1 MKAFEGFKIKDME
14 LRNRIVMPP
23 MCMYSSDD
31 SGVIK
36 EFHRMHY
43 GARAYGGTG
52 LVIQEATAVEPRG
65 RISDKD
71 LGIWSDEH
79 IEGLKKIVEIVK
91 GYGARSGIQ
100 LAHAGR
106 KCAVSD
112 EDIIGPS
119 SLPYDDQYAVPREMS
134 AEDIK
139 EVVLSFRRAAER
151 ALKAGYDLLEIHGA
165 HGYLIHEFLSPLTN
179 KRTDQYGG
187 SLKNRVRLLSDV
199 IDAVKEVWPEGK
211 PLILRV
217 SATDYAVDGID
228 GDMICEIVDLVKDR
242 LDMIHVSSGGL
253 VPVEMELYPG
263 YQVRF
268 AEKIKKRCGVPT
280 IAVGLIEDIQMV
292 EFILGSEKA
301 DLIALGR
308 EILRNPS
315 WVLNNLHKQGIK
327 HRYPEQYFRAYR

>member
-1 MKAFEGFKIKDME
+1 MKVFEGFNIKDME

-31 SGVIK
+31 TGIVK

-43 GARAYGGTG
+43 GARAYGGTA

-79 IEGLKKIVEIVK
+79 IEGLKELVDIVRSH
-91 GYGARSGIQ
+91 GARSGIQ

-119 SLPYDDQYAVPREMS
+119 SFAYDDQYAVPREMN

-139 EVVLSFRRAAER
+139 EVVSGFKKAAER

-179 KRTDQYGG
+179 KRTDRYGG
-187 SLKNRVRLLSDV
+187 SLGNRVRLLSEI
-199 IDAVKEVWPEGK
+199 IDAVKEVWPEEK

-217 SATDYAVDGID
+217 SATDYAEGGID

-253 VPVEMELYPG
+253 VPADMELYPG
-263 YQVRF
+263 YQVKF
-268 AEKIKKRCGVPT
+268 AEKIKKECNIPT
-280 IAVGLIEDIQMV
+280 IAVGLIEDIQTV
-292 EFILGSEKA
+292 EFILCSEKA
-301 DLIALGR
+301 DLVALGR
-308 EILRNPS
+308 EILRNPN

-327 HRYPEQYFRAYR
+327 YRYPEQYFRAYR

>member
-1 MKAFEGFKIKDME
+1 MKALEVFKIKDVE

-31 SGVIK
+31 SGIVK
-36 EFHRMHY
+36 DFHRLHY
-43 GARAYGGTG
+43 GARAFGGTG
-52 LVIQEATAVEPRG
+52 LVIQEATAVESRG

-79 IEGLKKIVEIVK
+79 IDGLKELVDMVK
-91 GYGARSGIQ
+91 GYGAASGIQ

-119 SLPYDDQYAVPREMS
+119 SLPYDDQYAVPREMTLK
-134 AEDIK
+134 DIK
-139 EVVLSFRRAAER
+139 EIVQSFKKAAER
-151 ALKAGYDLLEIHGA
+151 ALNAGYDLLEIHGA

-187 SLKNRVRLLSDV
+187 NLHNRVRLLSEV
-199 IDAVKEVWPEGK
+199 IDAVKEVWPETK

-217 SATDYAVDGID
+217 SASDYTEGGID
-228 GDMICEIVDLVKDR
+228 ADMICEITNLVKDR

-253 VPVEMELYPG
+253 VPAEMELYPG

-268 AEKIKKRCGVPT
+268 AERIKKECNVPT
-280 IAVGLIEDIQMV
+280 IAVGLIDDLQMV

-301 DLIALGR
+301 DLVALGR
-308 EILRNPS
+308 EILRNPN
-315 WVLNNLHKQGIK
+315 WVLNNLHRKGIK
-327 HRYPEQYFRAYR
+327 YRYPEQYFRAYR